1 MVDIAFIDATLKFRK
16 GAPRALAEF
25 VRTHDLTPEQREF
38 VAKALVGDIAI
49 LDGHKH
55 KPQTE
60 YMVWLYDTNKRF
72 FNYPNA
78 VIYRA
83 LDEKF
88 GLADGSSRR
97 TIRRAIKKRK
107 GKI

>member
-1 MVDIAFIDATLKFRK
+1 MVDIAFIDATLKFRE
-16 GAPRALAEF
+16 GDPRALAEF

-38 VAKALVGDIAI
+38 VASALAGDVAI

-55 KPQTE
+55 QPQTE
-60 YMVWLYDTNKRF
+60 YMVWLYDTNKRHLG
-72 FNYPNA
+72 YPDA

-88 GLADGSSRR
+88 GLADDSSRR
-97 TIRRAIKKRK
+97 TISRAIKRRK
-107 GKI
+107 G